1 MNILERTNVANASSQ
16 CHLSS
21 HQRHT
26 LYILYTH
33 TQTQWNIQN
42 AVANAPCQHQGI
54 RGSEE
59 CSMFKQFYVLG
70 LTLSLCNGHGH
81 KEVLHFIN

>member
-1 MNILERTNVANASSQ
+1 MQLMLQVNVTYHHTNV
-16 CHLSS
+16 
-21 HQRHT
+21 T
-26 LYILYTH
+26 LYIYYTH

-42 AVANAPCQHQGI
+42 AVANAPCQHQEI
-54 RGSEE
+54 QGSEE
-59 CSMFKQFYVLG
+59 CSMFKHFDVLG